1 MEQAIAKYNA
11 EDKVEIIWKSFQ
23 LDPTF
28 PQNTSTPSKE
38 NLVNR
43 KGYPKTQ
50 VDAICGQLESQGTTY
65 DIHFDFDKAVTFNT
79 WDSHRLL
86 QWSKTL
92 QKSHELK
99 EALMKAHFG
108 EGKDLSKQEQIIA
121 VEKSVGLDDKQ
132 AMEVLNSEQYTTE
145 VQRDISKAQSLGI
158 RGVPYF
164 LINGVK
170 VISGAQSDAVFER
183 MILSGLSGLTEAT
196 DTAASGVCTPEGE
209 CK

>member
-1 MEQAIAKYNA
+1 M
-11 EDKVEIIWKSFQ
+11 
-23 LDPTF
+23 
-28 PQNTSTPSKE
+28 
-38 NLVNR
+38 
-43 KGYPKTQ
+43 
-50 VDAICGQLESQGTTY
+50 
-65 DIHFDFDKAVTFNT
+65 
-79 WDSHRLL
+79 
-86 QWSKTL
+86 

-164 LINGVK
+164 LINGVQ

-183 MILSGLSGLTEAT
+183 MILSGLSGLAEAT